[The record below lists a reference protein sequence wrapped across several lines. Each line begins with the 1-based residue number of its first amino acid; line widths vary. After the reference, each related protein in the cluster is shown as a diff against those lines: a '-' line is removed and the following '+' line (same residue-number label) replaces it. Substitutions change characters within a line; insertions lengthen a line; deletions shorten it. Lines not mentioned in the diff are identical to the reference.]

1 MKNVKQRILSC
12 NNENE
17 LRILCSTLLRQGIS
31 NKQLLNYFEE
41 LRMYNSDIGV
51 EDEWLNVMD
60 ALDGWC
66 SNHYKL
72 K

>member
-41 LRMYNSDIGV
+41 LRMYNSDIGI

>member
-1 MKNVKQRILSC
+1 MKNVKQRILTC

-41 LRMYNSDIGV
+41 LRMYNSDIGI